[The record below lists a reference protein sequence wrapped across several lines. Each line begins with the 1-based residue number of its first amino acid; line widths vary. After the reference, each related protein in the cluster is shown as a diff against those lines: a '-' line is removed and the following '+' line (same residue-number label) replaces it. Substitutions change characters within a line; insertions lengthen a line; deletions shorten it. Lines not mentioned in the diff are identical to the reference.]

1 MEAVNAVLVFRLNNK
16 LCLFPRELTTYAMD
30 TMHAPL
36 LFREQRIQN
45 VCHKHFAVFTFP
57 WICSS
62 GRHMFLHCRLTNFRA
77 CFVTGVGKD
86 GLFRRKK
93 EVTSS
98 KIKTGYS
105 FYRARRAR
113 QHLFL
118 SYFVSNEI
126 TIICTRPLVP
136 TNYHRCSLIIQGNFI
151 RERERKSHER
161 TRKLR
166 YTVNYIL
173 QLSLNNTFNVQN
185 HLFLVYILAYRIARL

>member
-1 MEAVNAVLVFRLNNK
+1 MLWIRCTLPCFFVK
-16 LCLFPRELTTYAMD
+16 
-30 TMHAPL
+30 
-36 LFREQRIQN
+36 QRIQN
-45 VCHKHFAVFTFP
+45 VCHKHFAVFTLP